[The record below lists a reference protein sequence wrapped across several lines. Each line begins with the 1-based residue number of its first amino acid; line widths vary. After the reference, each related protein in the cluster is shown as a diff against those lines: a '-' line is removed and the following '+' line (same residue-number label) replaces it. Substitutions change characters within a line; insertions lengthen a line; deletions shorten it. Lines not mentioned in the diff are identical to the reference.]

1 MEEAT
6 PFPLQYSDT
15 MEEATKAFLELLL
28 HIGFAPEEEEQEAE

>member
-6 PFPLQYSDT
+6 PLPQRYSDT

-28 HIGFAPEEEEQEAE
+28 DIGFAPEEEQEAE